1 MKVLAWIG
9 GVLAAILGLVY
20 VVAFTPLGNGIVA
33 PIIEKKIAQQTNL
46 PSKLSTFSL
55 SMSSF
60 EILLELSANNTV
72 HIKGNYSL
80 FSQAFDVAYRVKLEE
95 LSSLSTLAKMP
106 LNGNFRTE
114 GSVKGDMEFIEV
126 DGKSDVA
133 KSETAYRVE
142 LTELQPTSII
152 ATVSHAKLAE
162 LLNMAAQKAYASAD
176 IDLNVNF
183 KNITPHQL
191 DGSVKLLSKNA
202 LLNTKV
208 LKDDFNITIP
218 HTTFTMSLDA
228 LLRGDDVTY
237 EYGLLSNLA
246 TLTSA
251 GKVTPEPLMLD
262 VKYALDIAELA
273 LLKPISGADVRGS
286 FKLSGTAKGG
296 KESLLLKGKSDV
308 AASNTTFEVALKEFK
323 PANIKANIQN
333 LDISRVLYMVKQPHY
348 TEGKFN
354 MACEIT
360 DADPKNPKGHVKTEI
375 TNGLLDS
382 HYLTKTYEFKSPMPQ
397 TFYAIKTFTKLGE
410 GKADTKVDMNSNL
423 LNLAIKSAI
432 FTLADG
438 SIKSDYRV
446 EIPSLDRLY
455 FVTERHMRGGITAN
469 GEFKKDKN
477 LEFTAHSNI
486 AGGKLDA
493 KLFNDDFSATLKGV
507 QTLGLLNMLI
517 YPEIF
522 KSSLDGEVKY
532 NLAAQKGDFKGMLI
546 DGKFTKNQLLDLT
559 KKYAQIDLYVET
571 FKGNVSA
578 NINKEKIVAFLDLR
592 SNKSSIVTKE
602 TKLNSKTKEIDSRI
616 TITANE
622 YPLTVTIEG
631 KTDEPKVGLD
641 AKELIKSKTGD
652 AIKKEASKLFK
663 GLF

>member
-9 GVLAAILGLVY
+9 GILIAVLGLVY

-60 EILLELSANNTV
+60 EILLEINPNNTI

-80 FSQAFDVAYRVKLEE
+80 FSKAFNVAYRVKLEE
-95 LSSLSTLAKMP
+95 LKSLSDLAKMP
-106 LNGNFRTE
+106 LGGNFRTD
-114 GSVKGDMEFIEV
+114 GNVKGDMKLIEV
-126 DGKSDVA
+126 QGESDVA
-133 KSETAYRVE
+133 QSQTSYRVE

-152 ATVSHAKLAE
+152 ATISHAKLSE

-191 DGSVKLLSKNA
+191 EGNIKLLSKNA
-202 LLNTKV
+202 TLNSAV
-208 LKDDFNITIP
+208 LKNDFNITTP
-218 HTTFTMSLDA
+218 QTTFTMSLDA
-228 LLRGDDVTY
+228 LLKGDEVTY

-246 TLTSA
+246 TVTSA
-251 GKVTPEPLMLD
+251 GKVTPQPLSLD

-273 LLKPISGADVRGS
+273 LLKPISGADVRGA

-296 KESLLLKGKSDV
+296 KESLLVQGKSDL
-308 AASNTTFEVALKEFK
+308 AGSNTTFEAALKEFK

-333 LDISRVLYMVKQPHY
+333 LDIAKLLYMVKQPHY
-348 TEGKFN
+348 TDGKFN
-354 MACEIT
+354 LACEIT
-360 DADPKNPKGHVKTEI
+360 DANPKNPKGHVKTEVKG
-375 TNGLLDS
+375 GLLDS
-382 HYLTKTYEFKSPMPQ
+382 HYLAKTYEFKSAMPQ
-397 TFYAIKTFTKLGE
+397 TSYTLATFTKLGD
-410 GKADTKVDMNSNL
+410 GKADTKVDLSSNL
-423 LNLAIKSAI
+423 ANLAIKSAL
-432 FTLADG
+432 FTLADA

-446 EIPSLDRLY
+446 EIPSLDRLF
-455 FVTERHMRGGITAN
+455 FVTERHMRGGIAAE
-469 GEFKKDKN
+469 GELKKGKD
-477 LEFTAHSNI
+477 LEFSAHSNI

-517 YPEIF
+517 YPEVF
-522 KSSLDGEVKY
+522 KASLDGEVKY

-546 DGKFTKNQLLDLT
+546 DGKFTKNQLLDLS

-571 FKGNVSA
+571 FKGDVKA
-578 NINKEKIVAFLDLR
+578 DINKEKILTFLDLR

-622 YPLTVTIEG
+622 YPLTATIEG
-631 KTDEPKVGLD
+631 KTDDPKVGLD
-641 AKELIKSKTGD
+641 VKELIKSKTGD
-652 AIKKEASKLFK
+652 AIKKEATKLFK